1 MCMLWQFWGATP
13 EEINGPLAGDHV
25 VPNATL
31 VATRSIT
38 LAASPETVFAWIQQM
53 GFGKGGWY
61 SYDFIDNL
69 GRTSAMRIFPEW
81 QNLQPGDEVPGG
93 PISFYADTVEPH
105 KALVLRLG
113 QHSESRR
120 RINFSLAYELR
131 QIPEGTRLVT
141 RVRAHIDLPGGQ
153 LIERMLLGPGDGIM
167 MRKQLLNL
175 AKRTG

>member
-1 MCMLWQFWGATP
+1 MLWQFWGATS

-25 VPNATL
+25 VPVANL

-38 LAASPETVFAWIQQM
+38 LAAPPETVFAWIQQM

-69 GRTSAMRIFPEW
+69 GRTSAMRIHPEW

-93 PISFYADTVEPH
+93 PISFYADTVEPPH
-105 KALVLRLG
+105 ALVLRLG
-113 QHSESRR
+113 RSAKESRR
-120 RINFSLAYELR
+120 VAFSLAYELR
-131 QIPEGTRLVT
+131 EIPDGTRLVT
-141 RVRAHIDLPGGQ
+141 RVRANINLPGGQ
-153 LIERMLLGPGDGIM
+153 LIERFLLGPGDGIM

>member
-1 MCMLWQFWGATP
+1 MLWQFWGATP
-13 EEINGPLAGDHV
+13 EEFNSPLAGDDI

-38 LAASPETVFAWIQQM
+38 LAAPPETVFAWIQQM

-61 SYDFIDNL
+61 SYDIIDNL
-69 GRTSAMRIFPEW
+69 ARTSAMRIHPEW

-93 PISFYADTVEPH
+93 PISFYADTVEPPR
-105 KALVLRLG
+105 ALVLRLG
-113 QHSESRR
+113 RSAQESRR
-120 RINFSLAYELR
+120 VAFSLAYELR
-131 QIPEGTRLVT
+131 LAPEGTRLVT
-141 RVRAHIDLPGGQ
+141 RVRANINLPGGQ
-153 LIERMLLGPGDGIM
+153 LIERFLLGPGDGIM

>member
-1 MCMLWQFWGATP
+1 MLWQFWGATP

-38 LAASPETVFAWIQQM
+38 LAASPETVFSWIQQM

-81 QNLQPGDEVPGG
+81 QNLQPGDEVPAG
-93 PISFYADTVEPH
+93 PISFYADTVEPPYV
-105 KALVLRLG
+105 LVLRLG
-113 QHSESRR
+113 HQAEGSP
-120 RINFSLAYELR
+120 RIAFSLAYELR
-131 QIPEGTRLVT
+131 EVPNGTRLVT
-141 RVRAHIDLPGGQ
+141 RVRARIDLPCGQ
-153 LIERMLLGPGDGIM
+153 FIERFLLGPGDGVM